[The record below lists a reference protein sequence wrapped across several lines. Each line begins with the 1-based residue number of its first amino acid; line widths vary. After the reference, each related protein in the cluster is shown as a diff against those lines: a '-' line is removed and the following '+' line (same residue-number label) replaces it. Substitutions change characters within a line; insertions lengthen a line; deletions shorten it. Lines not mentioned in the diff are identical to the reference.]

1 MKEDSE
7 MTDEKESW
15 SIDARTGEPIYS
27 REDAVGIMES
37 DFRIETKFFTQPNGV
52 RVQKKVKFKKSLGW
66 ILKTNLK
73 EGDLTREAYLE
84 GLVENKKPMYEET
97 E

>member
-1 MKEDSE
+1 
-7 MTDEKESW
+7 MTEEKESW
-15 SIDARTGEPIYS
+15 SIDARTGEPIPG

-37 DFRIETKFFTQPNGV
+37 DFTVETKFFTQTNGA

-66 ILKTNLK
+66 ILKKNLTDA
-73 EGDLTREAYLE
+73 DLTRDEYLKD
-84 GLVENKKPMYEET
+84 LVENKKPMYEET